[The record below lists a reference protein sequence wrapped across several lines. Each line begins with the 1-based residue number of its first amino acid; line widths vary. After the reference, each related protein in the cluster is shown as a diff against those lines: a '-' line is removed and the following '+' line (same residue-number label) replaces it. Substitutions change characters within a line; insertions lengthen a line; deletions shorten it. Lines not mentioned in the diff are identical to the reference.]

1 MKILKIDN
9 ENRELFERPNLLGYN
24 SSDNSKSIKS
34 LPIGF
39 PTYRLNSV
47 RIF

>member
-24 SSDNSKSIKS
+24 SSDNSKKHKIPTHW
-34 LPIGF
+34 LPHI
-39 PTYRLNSV
+39 
-47 RIF
+47 